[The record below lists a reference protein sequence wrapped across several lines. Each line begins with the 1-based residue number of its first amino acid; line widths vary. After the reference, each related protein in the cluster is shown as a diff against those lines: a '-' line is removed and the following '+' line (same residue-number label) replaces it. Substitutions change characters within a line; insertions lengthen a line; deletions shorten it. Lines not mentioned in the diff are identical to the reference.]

1 MKRVWAGCAVGLL
14 LDGAVFVIGQ
24 TTGPAPRPVPPP
36 RGDETSLTK
45 LQASLADYVDVPF
58 FSIVGLRIDH
68 YYNWGYEH
76 AQNTHYSLEGLELTK
91 EGKRTGNSIRLYA
104 RRGEFDGVSSAVI
117 DATKDSMKALKLAR
131 VKAVIK
137 RERYEPQMELMAELV
152 DVQFA
157 SEDGSTWGKWE
168 VAASSPSPPEPK
180 GEAVKVWWRGGKS
193 PFYHLRTCPEI
204 KDVKEPRELT
214 LPEAAAKKLK
224 PCKKCAPPALPGR
237 KEEAQSG
244 QSNSREPIPVQQQR
258 S

>member
-1 MKRVWAGCAVGLL
+1 MKRFWAACAVAFL

-45 LQASLADYVDVPF
+45 LQASPADYVDAPF
-58 FSIVGLRIDH
+58 FSIVGLRIDD
-68 YYNWGYEH
+68 YYNFRYEN
-76 AQNTHYSLEGLELTK
+76 AQKSHYSLDGRELSK
-91 EGKRTGNSIRLYA
+91 EGKCTGKSIRLYA
-104 RRGEFDGVSSAVI
+104 RRGEFDGVSGAII
-117 DATKDSMKALKLAR
+117 DATKDSTGALKLAR
-131 VKAVIK
+131 IKAVIK

-157 SEDGSTWGKWE
+157 GEDGRTWGKWE
-168 VAASSPSPPEPK
+168 VAAPAPSPPEPK
-180 GEAVKVWWRGGKS
+180 AEAVKVWWRGGKS

-204 KDVKEPRELT
+204 KDVKEPKELT